1 MKIES
6 HPKDIEEL
14 TALKDFMVGVP
25 NEIEKLQK
33 EIKETLAIYSTLDF
47 FNYKFSDDED
57 YGRKWK
63 VFGSPLD
70 TVSRI
75 DKQMNILQVL
85 QDKYLAQMNGSMEE
99 FEKTINE
106 ITDQV
111 TQFQKYQDINQYEE
125 VSSIAKQIHQKIQ
138 QAQEQAK
145 MFNNR

>member
-14 TALKDFMVGVP
+14 TTLKDFMVGVP

-33 EIKETLAIYSTLDF
+33 DIKEALNIYATLDL
-47 FNYKFSDDED
+47 FNYKFADDED

-85 QDKYLAQMNGSMEE
+85 QDKYLAQMNGSMED

-125 VSSIAKQIHQKIQ
+125 VSSIAKQI
-138 QAQEQAK
+138 
-145 MFNNR
+145 F

>member
-14 TALKDFMVGVP
+14 TALKDYMIGVP

-33 EIKETLAIYSTLDF
+33 DIKETLNIYAILDI
-47 FNYKFSDDED
+47 FNYKFNDDED

-85 QDKYLAQMNGSMEE
+85 QDKYLNQMNGSMEE

-111 TQFQKYQDINQYEE
+111 TQFQKYQDINNYEE
-125 VSSIAKQIHQKIQ
+125 VASIAKQIHSKIH
-138 QAQEQAK
+138 QA
-145 MFNNR
+145 

>member
-14 TALKDFMVGVP
+14 TALKDYMTGVP

-33 EIKETLAIYSTLDF
+33 DIKETLNIYAILDI
-47 FNYKFSDDED
+47 FNYKFNDDED

-75 DKQMNILQVL
+75 DK
-85 QDKYLAQMNGSMEE
+85 
-99 FEKTINE
+99 
-106 ITDQV
+106 
-111 TQFQKYQDINQYEE
+111 
-125 VSSIAKQIHQKIQ
+125 
-138 QAQEQAK
+138 
-145 MFNNR
+145 